1 MKKIIAIMLA
11 ALMLCHLQRA
21 AKPHPRT
28 KTPLPI
34 RYPAIRLPAPL
45 ITKRQQALP
54 GKLQLCLQPAVLA
67 TKPITIPSMPA

>member
-11 ALMLCHLQRA
+11 ALMLLSLA
-21 AKPHPRT
+21 ACG
-28 KTPLPI
+28 KTTSQNQDTS
-34 RYPAIRLPAPL
+34 ADTIRLPAPL

>member
-11 ALMLCHLQRA
+11 ALMLLSLA
-21 AKPHPRT
+21 ACG
-28 KTPLPI
+28 KTTTQNQDTS
-34 RYPAIRLPAPL
+34 ADTVSGGQTASTAV
-45 ITKRQQALP
+45 TKRQQARL